1 MQLDERERD
10 TEYGALWLVENT
22 HSSGTG
28 YHKRFPSLIAQFRES
43 QHHGYC
49 LLQLMYFFPGAAVT
63 NFYKPSA
70 FKQHRCTVS
79 QFWSLRIQNQGV
91 SKAILSLK
99 PIGEDPFS
107 PLPQFLM
114 TIGKSWH
121 CLAYSYIT
129 FITASK
135 IWLSSLCVSFY
146 KDTSYSDLGTT
157 LMTSSYLITS
167 AKILFPNKV
176 TFTATRN

>member
-1 MQLDERERD
+1 MACREYSQFWHWVSQMLSFTD
-10 TEYGALWLVENT
+10 
-22 HSSGTG
+22 SSV
-28 YHKRFPSLIAQFRES
+28 QREPTPWVLFVTA
-43 QHHGYC
+43 YV
-49 LLQLMYFFPGAAVT
+49 FFPGAAVT